1 MKRAPVGTKFG
12 TALTA
17 MRGHLAKCRECKA
30 VMHGGSAD
38 RMCEEGIKLT
48 HQVALLSLRLTTLH
62 RKAYNDPNGY
72 IYACP
77 NRAMHGKDYAT
88 TAEPHLNVAT
98 QSELF

>member
-1 MKRAPVGTKFG
+1 MKRAAVSTKFG
-12 TALTA
+12 AALTA

-48 HQVALLSLRLTTLH
+48 HQVALLSLRLSTLH

-77 NRAMHGKDYAT
+77 NRALHVEYYAR
-88 TAEPHLNVAT
+88 TAEPHINVAT
-98 QSELF
+98 QDELF